1 MRPIDAD
8 MVDQVIIFDRD
19 NENMNVAAVREYC
32 FKQKAFLDKFPTIE
46 TAPIAEL
53 KALRYYLYANGLIF
67 MNGLNKLNELIEKYE
82 IKENDK
88 NDDMWRR

>member
-8 MVDQVIIFDRD
+8 VVNQVIIFDKD

-46 TAPIAEL
+46 TIPVDEL
-53 KALRYYLYANGLIF
+53 KALRDYLYENDLIF
-67 MNGLNKLNELIEKYE
+67 MKGLSKFNELIGKYE
-82 IKENDK
+82 IKGE
-88 NDDMWRR
+88 

>member
-8 MVDQVIIFDRD
+8 VVNQVIIFDKD

-46 TAPIAEL
+46 AVPIAEL
-53 KALRYYLYANGLIF
+53 KALYYYLYANGLIS
-67 MNGLNKLNELIEKYE
+67 MKGLSKLNELIEKYE
-82 IKENDK
+82 VKGHNK
-88 NDDMWRR
+88 NDDM

>member
-8 MVDQVIIFDRD
+8 VVNEVIIFDKD

-46 TAPIAEL
+46 DIPVDEL
-53 KALRYYLYANGLIF
+53 KALRDYLYENDLIF
-67 MNGLNKLNELIEKYE
+67 MKGLSKFNELIGKYD
-82 IKENDK
+82 IKGE
-88 NDDMWRR
+88 